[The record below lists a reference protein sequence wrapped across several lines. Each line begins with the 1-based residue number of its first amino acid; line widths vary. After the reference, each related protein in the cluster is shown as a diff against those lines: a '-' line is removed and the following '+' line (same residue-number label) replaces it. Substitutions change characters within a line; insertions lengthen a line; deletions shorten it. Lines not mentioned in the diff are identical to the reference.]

1 MNLRTVDLNLLVAL
15 DVLLT
20 ERNVS
25 RAAARLGVTQ
35 SALSHALKRLRMVF
49 GDPLLR
55 RGARGM
61 EPTER
66 ALSLHEPIK
75 AVLAEIHSLVST
87 RIVFNPATT
96 RRTFKLSMSDAMSV
110 EALPQIVRELRRSAP
125 NIDLRVTTCGPREAC
140 ARILEDEVELAVGVF
155 PHVPAGI
162 SRSELYRD
170 VLVCVADKDNPR
182 LKNGR
187 MDERSYLESPHV
199 TVAPNLDSGVQLDEI
214 FESMGFARRVVVT
227 VPHYTALP
235 GLVGGT
241 DLVAHT
247 RRRLVSIIRTAA
259 NLTVFPIPAPFRV
272 PELCFEQIWHPRYE
286 RDPGHG
292 WLRHLIAAAVTNKRR
307 RQR

>member
-1 MNLRTVDLNLLVAL
+1 MTSLQGKRALVTGASGAL
-15 DVLLT
+15 GSAIAERLARDGATVLLHANGRRDAI
-20 ERNVS
+20 E
-25 RAAARLGVTQ
+25 ALAARIVASGGQ
-35 SALSHALKRLRMVF
+35 AECHVF
-49 GDPLLR
+49 DL
-55 RGARGM
+55 
-61 EPTER
+61 T
-66 ALSLHEPIK
+66 
-75 AVLAEIHSLVST
+75 
-87 RIVFNPATT
+87 
-96 RRTFKLSMSDAMSV
+96 SDEGTA
-110 EALPQIVRELRRSAP
+110 A
-125 NIDLRVTTCGPREAC
+125 AC

-182 LKNGR
+182 LKGGR

-286 RDPGHG
+286 RDPGHR
-292 WLRHLIAAAVTNKRR
+292 WLRDLIAATVSNKRR
-307 RQR
+307 